1 MKDYQML
8 IFGFQ
13 DSYSDMTNAD
23 TLT

>member
-1 MKDYQML
+1 ML